1 MISLDDYIIKNSDNS
16 AEDEAVFDIIKN
28 ISSGIIQVSEILLGK
43 NNKNIFGDQGAK
55 NIHGEDVQKLDI
67 IATDIFVKEL
77 KKSESIKIIGCE
89 ELDELQFTDNNS
101 NLSYTVMMD
110 PLDGSSNIDVSISIG
125 SIFGIWKHIPGDPN
139 SILLPG
145 NKIELAIYSIYGP
158 NTVLVFGY
166 KSVVSMFILDHFNS
180 KFVLYKDKIKLPD
193 KPKYYSVNESN
204 YLTWDKNIQDYVNN
218 IKSDLSLRYVG
229 SLIADFHRNLL
240 KGGVF
245 LYPEDTIKNK
255 SKLRLMYEAN
265 PLAYINKLSG
275 GLAVSNG
282 INTLDIIPE
291 NIHQSVP
298 LIIGN
303 ASLIEQ
309 LQYLNKER

>member
-1 MISLDDYIIKNSDNS
+1 MISLDDYIIKNFDNS
-16 AEDEAVFDIIKN
+16 TEDEAVFDIIKN
-28 ISSGIIQVSEILLGK
+28 ISSGIIQVSEILLGN

-77 KKSESIKIIGCE
+77 KKSASIKIIGCE

-125 SIFGIWKHIPGDPN
+125 SIFGIWKHIPGDIN

-166 KSVVSMFILDHFNS
+166 KSVVCMFILDHFNS

-204 YLTWDKNIQDYVNN
+204 YSTWDKNIQEYINN
-218 IKSDLSLRYVG
+218 IKSNLSLRYVG

-265 PLAYINKLSG
+265 PLAYINKLCG
-275 GLAVSNG
+275 GLSVSNG

-309 LQYLNKER
+309 L